1 MAPLMVPEM
10 VSDMVPDMVPKVV
23 QIMNLGY
30 QTDEICVLIVN
41 FFKIATIQIVEW
53 HWDLIDVS
61 IEDFVSL
68 KIDIN

>member
-10 VSDMVPDMVPKVV
+10 VSDMVPKVV

-30 QTDEICVLIVN
+30 QTDEIGVLIVN
-41 FFKIATIQIVEW
+41 FFKIATIQVVEW

-61 IEDFVSL
+61 IEDFVCL